1 MTTLQRFTL
10 ALCAMLA
17 LLAATVAAN
26 SWQTRQHIAS
36 LRAQVQPLARATAPT
51 STSPSAW
58 PEPVARYAHFALPG
72 GVSAFTVAHIDMA
85 GDFRRPQNTDFAPTT
100 AQQTASLT
108 TPALVFSANT
118 PIAPGV
124 WATAYDAYLDG
135 RMEMRAKVLDTL
147 TVVDEHPT
155 PELDRISLRRWLLEG
170 PTYPPALLHSPFVRW
185 EAVNNQQ
192 ARVTAHYKGTTA
204 SMLVTFDAD
213 GAIATMQAEAD
224 GDLTTPYHGSGEH
237 VTRSDYQLV
246 QGMRVP
252 HGFVISRAAQGK
264 VYPFW
269 RGQITAIAFD

>member
-1 MTTLQRFTL
+1 MTTLQRFTVV
-10 ALCAMLA
+10 LCAVLA
-17 LLAATVAAN
+17 LLTATVAIN
-26 SWQTRQHIAS
+26 SWRTRQHIAT
-36 LRAQVQPLARATAPT
+36 LRAQVQPLARATEPT
-51 STSPSAW
+51 SAPPIAW
-58 PEPVARYAHFALPG
+58 PEPVARYAHFALPH
-72 GVSAFTVAHIDMA
+72 GVPNYAVAHIEMA
-85 GDFRRPQNTDFAPTT
+85 GDFRRPQKTDFAPTT
-100 AQQTASLT
+100 ATQTASLT
-108 TPALVFSANT
+108 TPALVFGANT

-147 TVVDEHPT
+147 TVVNEHPT

-185 EAVNNQQ
+185 EAVSSQQ
-192 ARVTAHYKGTTA
+192 ARVTAHFKDTTT

-213 GAIATMQAEAD
+213 GAITTMQAEAD

-237 VTRSDYQLV
+237 VTRSDYRLV